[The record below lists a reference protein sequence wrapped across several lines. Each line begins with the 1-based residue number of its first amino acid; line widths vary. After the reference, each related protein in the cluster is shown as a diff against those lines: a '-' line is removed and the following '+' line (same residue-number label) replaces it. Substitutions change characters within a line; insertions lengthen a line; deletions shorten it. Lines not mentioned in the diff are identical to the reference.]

1 MQSSAPLFAIALAL
15 VVYVIVLWITWKFY
29 RAFARIGGELGEIK
43 TVLQQRLPP
52 PASRGEH

>member
-1 MQSSAPLFAIALAL
+1 MQPSAPLFAIILAL

-52 PASRGEH
+52 PERPGDR